1 MHRALYLT
9 ALNYSLVRIKIISM
23 QLKTFKQYLLNHFL
37 NSYSA
42 SFKNHHSAVAQE
54 IRVTQLRAEII
65 APVSKIC
72 RELNTAMSTV
82 VSTAHVISSA
92 FSRGSDSSGQF
103 LLNQFMGRSNNFWSR
118 LELV

>member
-1 MHRALYLT
+1 
-9 ALNYSLVRIKIISM
+9 M
-23 QLKTFKQYLLNHFL
+23 QLKTFKQYLLNLFL

-65 APVSKIC
+65 ALDSKIC

-82 VSTAHVISSA
+82 VSTAHIISFA
-92 FSRGSDSSGQF
+92 FLRGSKQSVPQVTSYI
-103 LLNQFMGRSNNFWSR
+103 
-118 LELV
+118 